1 MRHALFVAF
10 HYPPESSSSG
20 VLRTLKYTRYLGAH
34 GWRVTVLTVRPDAYE
49 VVDPALM
56 RQVPPEVRVV
66 RTAYLDSKRH
76 LSVRGLHLALT
87 AIPDRWIGWWPWGVR
102 AGRRI
107 LRDDPPELIYSTS
120 PHATAH
126 LIAASLARTGRVP
139 WVTDFRDP
147 WYEDPPEPGTPR
159 VVHRAA
165 RRLER
170 MVVRRAAL
178 VIGSTR
184 RLRDVLAARYP
195 DEPPVKFAAIP
206 NGFDEAD
213 FTALPLAERS
223 SGDEL
228 VVVHAGNVNAEF
240 RDPRPVFEAVGE
252 AVAAGDIDPGRL
264 RFRFLGGGPYGE
276 SAAVAGAVTAAG
288 LTGRVQFLPRVPYD
302 AALRELTGADMLLLL
317 QASADTVDLVPA
329 KLFEYLRAGRPVLAV
344 VRPGATT
351 EVLAQV
357 GGGWAV
363 DPRDGAGLRQALV
376 AACAA
381 WRAGHLGGMAASAGR
396 LQGFS
401 RAQLTAELAR
411 HFDRLVRGPGPAA

>member
-1 MRHALFVAF
+1 M
-10 HYPPESSSSG
+10 
-20 VLRTLKYTRYLGAH
+20 LRTLKYTRYLGAH
-34 GWRVTVLTVRPDAYE
+34 GWRVTVLSVRQDAYE
-49 VVDPALM
+49 VVDPALT
-56 RQVPPEVRVV
+56 RQVPSEVRVV
-66 RTAYLDSKRH
+66 RTAYLNSKRH

-107 LRDDPPELIYSTS
+107 LRDDPPDLIYSTS

-126 LIAASLARTGRVP
+126 LIAASLAHTARVP

-159 VVHRAA
+159 IVHWAA

-170 MVVRRAAL
+170 LVVRRAAL
-178 VIGSTR
+178 VIGSPR
-184 RLRDVLAARYP
+184 RLRDAIAARYP
-195 DEPPVKFAAIP
+195 DERRDKFVAIP

-213 FTALPLAERS
+213 FAALPPGQPS
-223 SGDEL
+223 SEDEM

-240 RDPRPVFEAVGE
+240 RDPCPVFEAVRE
-252 AVAAGDIDPGRL
+252 AAAAGDIDPGRL

-276 SAAVAGAVTAAG
+276 SAEVARAVRAAG
-288 LTGRVQFLPRVPYD
+288 LAGRVEFLPRVPYD
-302 AALRELTGADMLLLL
+302 AALGELTRADLLLLL

-329 KLFEYLRAGRPVLAV
+329 KLFEYLRARRPVLAV
-344 VRPGATT
+344 VRPGASA
-351 EVLAQV
+351 EVLEEV

-376 AACAA
+376 AACTA
-381 WRAGHLGGMAASAGR
+381 WRDGRLGGLAAVGER
-396 LQGFS
+396 LQDFT
-401 RAQLTAELAR
+401 RARLTAELAR
-411 HFDRLVRGPGPAA
+411 CFDRLVGGPGSAP